1 MVLLHAVLEPLHWLL
16 VSAIHCILTFHWLRQ
31 TVPFVLNGPVLIS
44 SRLLN
49 RCTSLKT
56 HLYRP
61 VRNEQRCCSATE
73 WLQEGLQKSCK
84 RAGCS
89 SSKFWLFRTAVESP
103 LTAINSAVV
112 AVQKIPESRSALQ
125 SGCKVSSKR
134 QRMLLLLM
142 AYHSLVQKRKRNT
155 DFNNTIIM
163 RHGRGVDKAFRGVKT
178 TRKSKCNW
186 YFISIHAYTLQNQVT
201 YNKSATVS
209 LCKYSA
215 ITVTHLNVRTSINMQ
230 TLKVIFFLK

>member
-89 SSKFWLFRTAVESP
+89 SSKFWLFHTAVESP

-142 AYHSLVQKRKRNT
+142 AYHLLVQKKLLQLLLQLVR
-155 DFNNTIIM
+155 
-163 RHGRGVDKAFRGVKT
+163 
-178 TRKSKCNW
+178 
-186 YFISIHAYTLQNQVT
+186 SIW
-201 YNKSATVS
+201 KSATV
-209 LCKYSA
+209 LQNCCRELQRLHSA
-215 ITVTHLNVRTSINMQ
+215 FAFRCNLN
-230 TLKVIFFLK
+230 